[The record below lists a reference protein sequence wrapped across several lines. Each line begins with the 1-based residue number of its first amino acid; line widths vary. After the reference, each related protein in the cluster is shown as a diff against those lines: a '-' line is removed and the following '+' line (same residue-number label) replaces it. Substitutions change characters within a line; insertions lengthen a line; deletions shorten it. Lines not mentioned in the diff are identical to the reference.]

1 MESKRI
7 TVSIHESLDRFF
19 ALSRKDP
26 QLLTAEKLIEFMW
39 REELEIIDRDKLE
52 DLEDFEEWVG

>member
-7 TVSIHESLDRFF
+7 TMSIHESLDRFF

-26 QLLTAEKLIEFMW
+26 QLLTTEKLIEFMW
-39 REELEIIDRDKLE
+39 REELEIIDRDELE
-52 DLEDFEEWVG
+52 DLLEDFEEWD